1 MTAIKIKQPTEAQIQ
16 KTLIERCSYH
26 PILSRFLIRIKNES
40 NKRSKQITLKDGKV
54 KYVNFEAIN
63 DKKMGVKKGVSDLF
77 LAYPSGGFHGMWI
90 ELKRSRL
97 LSGALT
103 KEQREWQSAMRELG
117 YKAIVCHREQDAYD
131 ELIAYLKLN
140 DVTEC
145 KTCKSHRFKKNG
157 HTEGKRVQRYLC
169 LDCGVSF

>member
-1 MTAIKIKQPTEAQIQ
+1 MLNAHENKPKIKKERFSDKCNAHPVLSNF
-16 KTLIERCSYH
+16 LIEFNNKGH
-26 PILSRFLIRIKNES
+26 EIILN
-40 NKRSKQITLKDGKV
+40 NGNV
-54 KYVNFEAIN
+54 KHVNF
-63 DKKMGVKKGVSDLF
+63 DKKSGVKRTISNLF
-77 LAYPSGGFHGMWI
+77 LAYPSGGYHGMWI

>member
-40 NKRSKQITLKDGKV
+40 NKHSKRVTLKDGKV

-131 ELIAYLKLN
+131 ELIAYLNIPLICKLCQSEKIRKFGF
-140 DVTEC
+140 TKKRKQIYEC
-145 KTCKSHRFKKNG
+145 CECESYFT
-157 HTEGKRVQRYLC
+157 
-169 LDCGVSF
+169 

>member
-1 MTAIKIKQPTEAQIQ
+1 MLNAESKSVKIK
-16 KTLIERCSYH
+16 KERFSDKCNAH
-26 PILSRFLIRIKNES
+26 PILFNFLIEFN
-40 NKRSKQITLKDGKV
+40 NKGQEVILNNGNV
-54 KYVNFEAIN
+54 KRVNFDRKSGI
-63 DKKMGVKKGVSDLF
+63 KRTISSLF

-131 ELIAYLKLN
+131 EIIAYLNLHTKCKECGSENINKKGFN
-140 DVTEC
+140 DKSKQRYICTD
-145 KTCKSHRFKKNG
+145 CKS
-157 HTEGKRVQRYLC
+157 
-169 LDCGVSF
+169 SFI